1 MESKKRNSINILF
14 NKLYEKS
21 QKAKVIEFTNTEM
34 KTVTQDTQFMNQFDA
49 TKFDTSDLLPE
60 SLKQNGYF
68 IVHLGKGKHAF
79 VKGEGY
85 HKFEKI
91 TKIKTIDT
99 GKSVIDE
106 IGNSEAGAVS
116 FIYNEGVIQDFL
128 GVKDLKVH
136 TARRSKVSFSFKVNG
151 SKLYADKQ
159 QIEIDGIFETKD
171 GMIVTL
177 EAKNVEY
184 ADFEIRQL
192 FSIKKYFDMLMKR
205 GDIPKGTYLRL
216 LFSVRLKNEKQNLCR
231 LYEYKFTDDEN
242 INSIKFIQAVQY
254 NINMKTK

>member
-21 QKAKVIEFTNTEM
+21 QKAKVIEFTNTEL
-34 KTVTQDTQFMNQFDA
+34 KTVTQDTKFMNQFDA
-49 TKFDTSDLLPE
+49 TKFDSSELLPE
-60 SLKQNGYF
+60 SLKKNGYF

-79 VKGEGY
+79 VNGEGY

-91 TKIKTIDT
+91 TEIKNIDVT
-99 GKSVIDE
+99 KSVIDDV
-106 IGNSEAGAVS
+106 GNSEAGAIS
-116 FIYNEGVIQDFL
+116 FIYNEGIIQDFL

-151 SKLYADKQ
+151 SNLHADKQ

-171 GMIVTL
+171 GMIVTV
-177 EAKNVEY
+177 EAKNVEH

-192 FSIKKYFDMLMKR
+192 FSIKKYFDMLMER
-205 GDIPKGTYLRL
+205 GDIPNGTNLRL
-216 LFSVRLKNEKQNLCR
+216 LFLVRLRNEKQNLCR
-231 LYEYKFTDDEN
+231 LYEYKFTDDED
-242 INSIKFIQAVQY
+242 INSIK
-254 NINMKTK
+254 

>member
-1 MESKKRNSINILF
+1 MESKKRKSIDVLF
-14 NKLYEKS
+14 NKLRKKNP
-21 QKAKVIEFTNTEM
+21 KAKVIVFTNKEL

-49 TKFDTSDLLPE
+49 TKFDSSDLLPE

-79 VKGEGY
+79 VKGKGY

-91 TKIKTIDT
+91 IKIKNI
-99 GKSVIDE
+99 GVGEGIIDE

-116 FIYNEGVIQDFL
+116 FIYNEGIIQDFL

-151 SKLYADKQ
+151 LKLHADKQ

-171 GMIVTL
+171 GMIVTV
-177 EAKNVEY
+177 EAKNVEHE
-184 ADFEIRQL
+184 DFEIRQL
-192 FSIKKYFDMLMKR
+192 FSIKKYFDMLMENNV
-205 GDIPKGTYLRL
+205 IPKNTNLRI
-216 LFSVRLKNEKQNLCR
+216 LFLVRVRNKEQNLCR
-231 LYEYKFTDDEN
+231 LCEYKFTDNED
-242 INSIKFIQAVQY
+242 INSIKLVQAVEY
-254 NINMKTK
+254 RVKPK

>member
-21 QKAKVIEFTNTEM
+21 QKAKVIEFTNTEL
-34 KTVTQDTQFMNQFDA
+34 KIVTQDTKFMNQFDA
-49 TKFDTSDLLPE
+49 TKFDSSDLLPE

-91 TKIKTIDT
+91 TKIKNIDVT
-99 GKSVIDE
+99 KSVIDDA
-106 IGNSEAGAVS
+106 GNSEAGAVS
-116 FIYNEGVIQDFL
+116 FIYNEGIIQDFL
-128 GVKDLKVH
+128 GIKDIKVH
-136 TARRSKVSFSFKVNG
+136 TARRSKVSFSFEVNG
-151 SKLYADKQ
+151 SNLHADKQ

-171 GMIVTL
+171 GMIVTI
-177 EAKNVEY
+177 EAKNVEH

-192 FSIKKYFDMLMKR
+192 FSIKKYFDMLMEK
-205 GDIPKGTYLRL
+205 GDIPKGTNLRL
-216 LFSVRLKNEKQNLCR
+216 LFSVRLRNEKQNLCR
-231 LYEYKFTDDEN
+231 LYEYKFTDNED
-242 INSIKFIQAVQY
+242 INSIKFVQAIQY
-254 NINMKTK
+254 SINTKTK